1 MDNVEFP
8 DDLEK
13 KNDVR
18 NATNLIRLITRL
30 VFIWFIKEKDLL
42 PDSLFNKN
50 HLNTILNDFNKD
62 SASNGYYH
70 AILQNLFFGTLNPK
84 MGERGFAREG
94 SFPENKNEYDVKI
107 YSAMPT
113 SFR

>member
-30 VFIWFIKEKDLL
+30 VFIWFIKEK
-42 PDSLFNKN
+42 
-50 HLNTILNDFNKD
+50 T
-62 SASNGYYH
+62 
-70 AILQNLFFGTLNPK
+70 FFQTPCSTK
-84 MGERGFAREG
+84 
-94 SFPENKNEYDVKI
+94 
-107 YSAMPT
+107 T
-113 SFR
+113 T